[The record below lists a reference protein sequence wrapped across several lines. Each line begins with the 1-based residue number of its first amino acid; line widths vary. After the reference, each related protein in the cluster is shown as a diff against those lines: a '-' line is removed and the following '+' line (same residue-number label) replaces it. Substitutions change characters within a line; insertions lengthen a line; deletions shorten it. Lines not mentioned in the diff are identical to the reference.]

1 MNARLARSQ
10 ARGLWALG
18 GDFLGRL
25 AIGRIMIF
33 RPQPVSVEARAAAK
47 CSNRADLHRLR
58 ATRIR
63 PRPASTTLIDPRA
76 PRW

>member
-33 RPQPVSVEARAAAK
+33 RPQPVSVDPGWVRGTGIESGRSGAGGRAA
-47 CSNRADLHRLR
+47 SDRRI
-58 ATRIR
+58 TR
-63 PRPASTTLIDPRA
+63 
-76 PRW
+76 